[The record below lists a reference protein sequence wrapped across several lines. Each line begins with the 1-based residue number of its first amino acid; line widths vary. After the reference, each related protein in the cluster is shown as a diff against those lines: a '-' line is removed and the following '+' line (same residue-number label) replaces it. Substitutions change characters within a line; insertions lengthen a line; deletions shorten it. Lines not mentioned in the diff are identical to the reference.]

1 MKLREIL
8 KDIEIIDIIG
18 KIDLDTEIS
27 NMSYNSKNIEAS
39 GLFVA
44 IKGKITDGHKYIK
57 NAKNHGAIV
66 AVVEDFKEVYIPQI
80 KVDNTRKSLADL
92 AKNFYK
98 DPSKD
103 LKVIGITA
111 TNGKTTT
118 SFMLKNILS
127 ENKINTGIVGTVYT
141 KFADVNIP
149 SILTT
154 PESLELQKY
163 FKEMLDKNISH
174 VVMEV
179 SSSAQQMLRVN
190 NIDFDIVSFGNL
202 SREHIDQHGSFE
214 NYFRD
219 KSKIILNAK
228 KGSFALL
235 NMDNEYIASLK
246 EKTKASVLTFS
257 MENLD
262 SDFGIS
268 KLDLSTGFGKFMFHV
283 NRDIKEINLKKQSFE
298 VEMGSVGYASV
309 MNGVIA
315 ISLALILQVD
325 KNIILNAL
333 ENFKGVERRFEL
345 IYDEKFKVLDDH
357 FANEKNID
365 VTMTTLSQMNYKNLH
380 ILYAI
385 RGNRGVEL
393 NRAVDERLCF
403 WLKKLKASTL
413 FTTFSEDTVKQKDK
427 VTQEE
432 KAVYAEVLK
441 NNNIET
447 VYFNELKDG
456 INNILK
462 KAQSGDIVLL
472 AGCQGMDKGA
482 KFVEKYLLEN
492 NLVTNIKDFTKRIDN
507 RTC

>member
-8 KDIEIIDIIG
+8 KDIDIIDIRG
-18 KIDLDTEIS
+18 NIDLDTEIT

-57 NAKNHGAIV
+57 NAKNNGAIV

-80 KVDNTRKSLADL
+80 KVDNTRTILADL

-127 ENKINTGIVGTVYT
+127 ENKINTGIIGTVYT

-333 ENFKGVERRFEL
+333 KNFKGVERRFEL
-345 IYDEKFKVLDDH
+345 IYDENFKVLDDH

-492 NLVTNIKDFTKRIDN
+492 NLVTNIKDFIKRIDN

>member
-1 MKLREIL
+1 M
-8 KDIEIIDIIG
+8 
-18 KIDLDTEIS
+18 
-27 NMSYNSKNIEAS
+27 A
-39 GLFVA
+39 
-44 IKGKITDGHKYIK
+44 
-57 NAKNHGAIV
+57 
-66 AVVEDFKEVYIPQI
+66 
-80 KVDNTRKSLADL
+80 
-92 AKNFYK
+92 
-98 DPSKD
+98 
-103 LKVIGITA
+103 
-111 TNGKTTT
+111 
-118 SFMLKNILS
+118 
-127 ENKINTGIVGTVYT
+127 
-141 KFADVNIP
+141 
-149 SILTT
+149 
-154 PESLELQKY
+154 
-163 FKEMLDKNISH
+163 
-174 VVMEV
+174 
-179 SSSAQQMLRVN
+179 
-190 NIDFDIVSFGNL
+190 
-202 SREHIDQHGSFE
+202 
-214 NYFRD
+214 
-219 KSKIILNAK
+219 
-228 KGSFALL
+228 
-235 NMDNEYIASLK
+235 NEYIASLK

-333 ENFKGVERRFEL
+333 KNFKGVERRFEL
-345 IYDEKFKVLDDH
+345 IYDENFKVLDDH

-462 KAQSGDIVLL
+462 KGSIWRYCIISRLSGY
-472 AGCQGMDKGA
+472 G
-482 KFVEKYLLEN
+482 
-492 NLVTNIKDFTKRIDN
+492 
-507 RTC
+507 